1 MDAVSPE
8 LSIVI
13 PCYNEREN
21 VGPLLE
27 RLREVLEPLRRT
39 YELIVTDDAST
50 DGTWDELV
58 ALAPRYPMLR
68 IQRFAGNC
76 GQSAALE
83 AGLRRA
89 RGKVIVTLDADL
101 QNDPQDLPKL
111 LEALEGCDCAV
122 GSRAAAR
129 REGYGLMRVVSSLI
143 ANSIRNSITGDSFSD
158 SGCNF
163 RAMRRE
169 CVERIPFFNGA
180 HRFLPTLLQMEGFRV
195 AEVPIA
201 VRPRLHGKSKYGV
214 GNRALRGLRDCLGV
228 RWMKKRSYRYRVVEE
243 RNGRG

>member
-1 MDAVSPE
+1 MDGPAPE

-13 PCYNEREN
+13 PCYNEKEN
-21 VGPLLE
+21 VRPLLE
-27 RLREVLEPLRRT
+27 SLREVLEPLHRS
-39 YELIVTDDAST
+39 YELILTDDAST
-50 DGTWDELV
+50 DGTWEEMT
-58 ALAPRYPMLR
+58 ALAPRFPGLR
-68 IQRFAGNC
+68 IQRFAQNC

-83 AGLRRA
+83 AGMRRA

-111 LEALEGCDCAV
+111 LDALEGCDCAV

-129 REGYGLMRVVSSLI
+129 RQGYTLLRVVSSLI
-143 ANSIRNSITGDSFSD
+143 ANSIRNSITGDNFSD

-163 RAMRRE
+163 RALRRE

-195 AEVPIA
+195 AEVPIS
-201 VRPRLHGKSKYGV
+201 VRPRLHGESKYGV

-243 RNGRG
+243 RNGCG